1 MLSDRGSFSC
11 FFRHSTEA
19 APSCPE
25 WAAVSLLHPPFQG
38 GWGVTYERSFSV
50 TYERSFSV
58 TCERSFGNNKSPN
71 LLRKAGWGNYDR
83 FCFHQKISECELEW
97 ILLESIEYSA

>member
-19 APSCPE
+19 APFFYMKFWE
-25 WAAVSLLHPPFQG
+25 MQI
-38 GWGVTYERSFSV
+38 
-50 TYERSFSV
+50 
-58 TCERSFGNNKSPN
+58 PN

-83 FCFHQKISECELEW
+83 FRFRQKISECELEG